1 MGKYPN
7 GLAHKY
13 AELVKQMRAP
23 PGTDL
28 TKLKFPLMLKDRVK
42 PRGSDIE
49 PRTCTSQLNVVFH
62 CLSSYEFDQS
72 KCTKESEALMKC
84 FNESVKD
91 MERKKADSRGE
102 LKGGQTSMGKNTKL
116 TGKQVNALL
125 QKAPHPFPDGLKGP
139 GNKYRR

>member
-62 CLSSYEFDQS
+62 VSCGRGQKMMLICYDGSNA
-72 KCTKESEALMKC
+72 TPAAMVWLC
-84 FNESVKD
+84 FS
-91 MERKKADSRGE
+91 
-102 LKGGQTSMGKNTKL
+102 
-116 TGKQVNALL
+116 
-125 QKAPHPFPDGLKGP
+125 
-139 GNKYRR
+139 